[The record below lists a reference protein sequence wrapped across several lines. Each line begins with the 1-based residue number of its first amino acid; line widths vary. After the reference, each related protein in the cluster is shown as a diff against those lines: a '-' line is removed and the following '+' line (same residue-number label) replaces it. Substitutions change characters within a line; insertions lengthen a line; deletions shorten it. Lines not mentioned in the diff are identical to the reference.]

1 MSREGVSGM
10 SGSEHVTRGASA
22 AGELSGPRCILPGC
36 RNGAEEQGLPCGEC
50 AEAFGSHLRQTDG
63 PAMTVEA
70 QAKRDNETQAAYAVL
85 LAGGAKGKRFA
96 LPHARMMM
104 HQPFGGVSGQISDIE
119 IQANEIL
126 RMRQLL
132 NEVLA
137 DHTGQDIE
145 RIAKDTDRDFFLGAK
160 EAVEYGLVDEILTRP
175 PMEVEE
181 DED

>member
-85 LAGGAKGKRFA
+85 LAGGD
-96 LPHARMMM
+96 PARVAATGEEAPTAAGTPATAPERKAN
-104 HQPFGGVSGQISDIE
+104 QRCWLCE
-119 IQANEIL
+119 ERRTCTRQAHGWECDVCQQV
-126 RMRQLL
+126 R
-132 NEVLA
+132 
-137 DHTGQDIE
+137 
-145 RIAKDTDRDFFLGAK
+145 
-160 EAVEYGLVDEILTRP
+160 
-175 PMEVEE
+175 
-181 DED
+181 

>member
-50 AEAFGSHLRQTDG
+50 PEAFGSHLRQTDG

-85 LAGGAKGKRFA
+85 LAGGVPARVAATGEEAPPSAAGTPAKAPERKANQRCW
-96 LPHARMMM
+96 LCEERRTCTR
-104 HQPFGGVSGQISDIE
+104 
-119 IQANEIL
+119 QAHGWECDVCQQV
-126 RMRQLL
+126 R
-132 NEVLA
+132 
-137 DHTGQDIE
+137 
-145 RIAKDTDRDFFLGAK
+145 
-160 EAVEYGLVDEILTRP
+160 
-175 PMEVEE
+175 
-181 DED
+181 

>member
-50 AEAFGSHLRQTDG
+50 AEAFGSHLWQTDG

-85 LAGGAKGKRFA
+85 LAGGD
-96 LPHARMMM
+96 PAR
-104 HQPFGGVSGQISDIE
+104 V
-119 IQANEIL
+119 A
-126 RMRQLL
+126 
-132 NEVLA
+132 A
-137 DHTGQDIE
+137 TGQAAEQCPNLVLKLAVGGSIDGFIGYDE
-145 RIAKDTDRDFFLGAK
+145 AIADLAGEDRAGQP
-160 EAVEYGLVDEILTRP
+160 V
-175 PMEVEE
+175 
-181 DED
+181 